1 MSCEG
6 INLRDYD
13 KEPLIITS
21 NNFLYIMYGFV
32 FLCFIDAFFIWAT
45 FFSGIIDWSSGKFF
59 EVLFQALKTQGF
71 RFLGMLLGF
80 VVANIWAFF
89 DLIRKL
95 RKPEKVYCYND
106 RIYWD
111 KKNALIEISNIKD
124 IKRSIFHTIYR
135 VNDSELIAIIG
146 GILALTFLFV
156 INLFLIP
163 IKICLSI
170 FSKFKFNLFSNIV
183 FFDKTN
189 GENVIDIYL
198 IKKKDFIDLD
208 TYLQD
213 RFGLKIENLE
223 KRIYFRRK

>member
-1 MSCEG
+1 MQ
-6 INLRDYD
+6 RDYD

-32 FLCFIDAFFIWAT
+32 FLFFMDAFAIWAT
-45 FFSGIIDWSSGKFF
+45 FFSGIIDWNSGKFS
-59 EVLFQALKTQGF
+59 EVFFHALKTQGF
-71 RFLGMLLGF
+71 RFSGMVLGF

-111 KKNALIEISNIKD
+111 KKNALIEIPNIKS
-124 IKRSIFHTIYR
+124 IKRSIFHTIYK
-135 VNDSELIAIIG
+135 VNGTELGTIIG
-146 GILALTFLFV
+146 GILALTSLFL

-170 FSKFKFNLFSNIV
+170 FSKFKFSLFSNIV

-189 GENVIDIYL
+189 KENVVDIYL

-208 TYLQD
+208 AYLQD
-213 RFGLKIENLE
+213 KFGLKIEILE
-223 KRIYFRRK
+223 KKIYFRRK